1 MKNYKY
7 LFLIFLINFFL
18 NTHLW
23 ATNNLND
30 IYREALEHD
39 SQYKIARHA
48 YTATQEKLTQGRA
61 GLLPTIDFTGRARN
75 VYLDTERLDG
85 DTLIRNRG
93 LTVTAT
99 QPLFRIEN
107 FIIYQQSKNEVAQ
120 GDAKFIL
127 AAQDLILRVT
137 QAYFDILISQV
148 NVEAIEA
155 QEKAFAQQLEQI
167 RQNLAS
173 GLSTI
178 VDLNE
183 AEARYDL
190 ALSQNIAARNALEIS
205 NRNLQSII
213 NRFPN
218 NLPHISIDKIIS
230 NPLLQPENGMEEWV
244 LSAEQ
249 KNISLKI
256 QRIAHEIAE
265 QETKKSM
272 AGHYPT
278 VDLVGQYTNQIDS
291 PFVVVGRG
299 LDYDS
304 KMIGLELKIPIFHGF
319 STQSRVRESLAN
331 RDKAREEVEN
341 GKRVISL
348 RVRQHY
354 LNLTNGIAQVKALK
368 KALIS
373 SRSQLDSTI
382 LGQQSGI
389 RIEIDV
395 LNSQQQYYSA
405 RRDLAVAYYNY
416 LMSWLRLKADVGELD
431 ESVLEE
437 VNAHL

>member
-1 MKNYKY
+1 MENLRYFVII
-7 LFLIFLINFFL
+7 LFAGIFQHNF
-18 NTHLW
+18 LW
-23 ATNNLND
+23 AGSLND
-30 IYREALEHD
+30 IYHEALEHD
-39 SQYKIARHA
+39 TQYKIARHA
-48 YTATQEKLTQGRA
+48 YTATKEKLTQGRA
-61 GLLPTIDFTGRARN
+61 GLLPSIDFAGRARN
-75 VYLDTERLDG
+75 VDLDTERLNG
-85 DTLIRNRG
+85 DVLIRNRG

-137 QAYFDILISQV
+137 QAYIDILISQV
-148 NVEAIEA
+148 NVEAIET
-155 QEKAFAQQLEQI
+155 QEKAFAQQLEQM

-173 GLSTI
+173 GLNTI

-183 AEARYDL
+183 AEARHDL
-190 ALSQNIAARNALEIS
+190 VLSQEIAARNALEIS
-205 NRNLQSII
+205 KRNLQSII
-213 NRFPN
+213 NRFPD
-218 NLPHISIDKIIS
+218 NLLRSNIEKIVS
-230 NPLLQPENGMEEWV
+230 NSLPQPQGNMEEWV

-256 QRIAHEIAE
+256 QQIAYEIAK
-265 QETKKSM
+265 QETQKTMS
-272 AGHYPT
+272 GHYPT
-278 VDLVGQYTNQIDS
+278 VDLVGQYTNQIDN
-291 PFVVVGRG
+291 PFVVAGRG
-299 LDYDS
+299 LDYES
-304 KMIGLELKIPIFHGF
+304 KMIGLELKVPIFHGF
-319 STQSRVRESLAN
+319 STQSRVRESFAN
-331 RDKAREEVEN
+331 RDKAREELEN
-341 GKRVISL
+341 GKRVVGL
-348 RVRQHY
+348 QVRQHY
-354 LNLTNGIAQVKALK
+354 LNLTNSIAQVKALK

-437 VNAHL
+437 INIFL